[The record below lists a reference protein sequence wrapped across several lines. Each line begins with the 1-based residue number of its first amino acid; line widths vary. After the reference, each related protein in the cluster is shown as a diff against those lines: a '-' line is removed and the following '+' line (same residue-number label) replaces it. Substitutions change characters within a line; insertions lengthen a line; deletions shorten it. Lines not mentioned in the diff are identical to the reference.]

1 MYNVS
6 YSNNPTYNEI
16 IELMHRNVS
25 TITTSWTI
33 NYQTCGNDQNKMN
46 QFLVKVTE
54 LLHIGFFH
62 HIPSIHLQHQQSP
75 AQTES
80 RSNVFLSNSYK
91 HDQTLHSDQTTL
103 RFSNSPSKRSP
114 HVACSST
121 LRIAHCFFLS
131 DEIERNRSATKEERE
146 TLLVVLMSRRCVS
159 CES

>member
-75 AQTES
+75 A
-80 RSNVFLSNSYK
+80 
-91 HDQTLHSDQTTL
+91 
-103 RFSNSPSKRSP
+103 
-114 HVACSST
+114 
-121 LRIAHCFFLS
+121 
-131 DEIERNRSATKEERE
+131 
-146 TLLVVLMSRRCVS
+146 
-159 CES
+159 